1 MSNYQNPAQNTATGL
16 GSLIGTVGQATST
29 GALTFTTAATSP
41 SPSWQSYPTT
51 ELVNPKIHN
60 FTCEQ
65 VENGW
70 ILDYRGK
77 SYIAPDIDLL
87 MNQMKTVLVI
97 ERISK

>member
-16 GSLIGTVGQATST
+16 GSLMGTVGQATST
-29 GALTFTTAATSP
+29 GALNFTTAATS
-41 SPSWQSYPTT
+41 SSWQSYPT
-51 ELVNPKIHN
+51 EPVNPKIHN

-70 ILDYRGK
+70 TLNYRGK
-77 SYIAPDIDLL
+77 SYIAPDIDSL

>member
-1 MSNYQNPAQNTATGL
+1 MSLT
-16 GSLIGTVGQATST
+16 TVGAIGQATVGPS
-29 GALTFTTAATSP
+29 LTFTTAATSP
-41 SPSWQSYPTT
+41 SWQSYPT
-51 ELVNPKIHN
+51 EPVSPKIHN

-70 ILDYRGK
+70 TLNYRGK
-77 SYIAPDIDLL
+77 SYIAPDIDSL

>member
-29 GALTFTTAATSP
+29 GALTFTTAATS
-41 SPSWQSYPTT
+41 SSWQSYPTT

-70 ILDYRGK
+70 TLNYRGK
-77 SYIAPDIDLL
+77 QYIATTLDEL
-87 MNQMKTVLVI
+87 MDQMKAAMVV
-97 ERISK
+97 ERINK